1 MIFAKYSYLPSQT
14 GIGSSPEICQ
24 YVRVPAITNKDC
36 NKDYK
41 DYPLSIMDSMICAG
55 YRGLGGKDACQ
66 GDSGGPLIC
75 NHGNKAV
82 LVGVVS
88 WGNGCAE
95 PNHPGVYSRVT
106 HVLDWIKDNMVIIH
120 ELKKL
125 S

>member
-1 MIFAKYSYLPSQT
+1 
-14 GIGSSPEICQ
+14 
-24 YVRVPAITNKDC
+24 
-36 NKDYK
+36 
-41 DYPLSIMDSMICAG
+41 MICAG
-55 YRGLGGKDACQ
+55 YRGIGGKDACT

-88 WGNGCAE
+88 WGRRCAE

-106 HVLDWIKDNMVIIH
+106 HVLDWIRNNMVIIYSFKNYRWIYSGCVPIGFIDGRSSDGA
-120 ELKKL
+120 EKTKCF

>member
-1 MIFAKYSYLPSQT
+1 
-14 GIGSSPEICQ
+14 
-24 YVRVPAITNKDC
+24 
-36 NKDYK
+36 
-41 DYPLSIMDSMICAG
+41 MICAG

-106 HVLDWIKDNMVIIH
+106 HVLDWIRNNMVMIH
-120 ELKKL
+120 REKKRCSWIDMYNL
-125 S
+125 LISRVRM

>member
-1 MIFAKYSYLPSQT
+1 
-14 GIGSSPEICQ
+14 
-24 YVRVPAITNKDC
+24 
-36 NKDYK
+36 
-41 DYPLSIMDSMICAG
+41 MICAG

-120 ELKKL
+120 RLKKL
-125 S
+125 SVKCTYFFYLQGSICKLYWF